1 MALSRARLAAALWI
15 AWAVVV
21 WNVVLDQTIVLA
33 ARRYIVAAIGAAQG
47 AGPYA
52 RIDDWMRP
60 AVAHGL
66 WLATA
71 VAGATLVIGFF
82 LLRAASRTAQPS

>member
-1 MALSRARLAAALWI
+1 VAGRAYLRAA
-15 AWAVVV
+15 
-21 WNVVLDQTIVLA
+21 VLA
-33 ARRYIVAAIGAAQG
+33 ARG

-52 RIDDWMRP
+52 RMDDWMRP

-71 VAGATLVIGFF
+71 ASTLILVVGLAAIRHATMTSSDGPAEAGRHTIHSGGIA
-82 LLRAASRTAQPS
+82 